1 MENPILV
8 VIFLRGGADGLS
20 LISPTGDKDYT
31 AARPSDLRVARN
43 GENAGFV
50 LKNAIADADFRF
62 HPRAK
67 GLSELFDAGELA
79 VVHAAGL
86 KDATRS
92 HFDAE
97 DRMERAA
104 PGAGASAGGW
114 LGRWMNAVKPQGIL
128 PALAVGAA
136 APDSLRGAQGVA
148 VAEEMNALRVAAGHG
163 YSTAIRALLAKQ
175 LGGDAILGAPV
186 ARLLSLSEAIEAR
199 VALDENGNMRAYEPS
214 VEYPKDNPL
223 AGSLKTVAQTI
234 KLGLGLRV
242 STVDFGNWDTHVNQ
256 TGQFN
261 DQVNILSSA
270 LLAFWRDLGDL
281 RDSVSVVVMSE
292 FGRRLKSNESGGTD
306 HGHGNAMMML
316 GAKVKGGRMYG
327 NWPGL
332 ANGDLDEGAD
342 LAITTDYRSVLA
354 EMMSGHM
361 GFADTGTLFPG
372 FEGKGLGYLA
382 A

>member
-1 MENPILV
+1 MSDPILV

-20 LISPTGDKDYT
+20 LVSPSGDKDYI
-31 AARPSDLRVARN
+31 AARSSDLRVARK

-50 LKNAIADADFRF
+50 LKNANADADFRF

-67 GLSELFDAGELA
+67 GLSELYDSGELA

-86 KDATRS
+86 RDATRS

-104 PGAGASAGGW
+104 PGQGTSAGGW
-114 LGRWMNAVKPQGIL
+114 LARWMNAVKPQGIL

-136 APDSLRGAQGVA
+136 APDSLRGARGVA
-148 VAEEMNALRVAAGHG
+148 VAAEINALRAAAGHG
-163 YSTAIRALLAKQ
+163 YSTAIRALLAGQ
-175 LGGDAILGAPV
+175 LCGDAILGAPV
-186 ARLLSLSEAIEAR
+186 KRLLSLSDAIEAR

-223 AGSLKTVAQTI
+223 SGSLKTVAQTI

-242 STVDFGNWDTHVNQ
+242 STVDFGDWDTHVDQ
-256 TGQFN
+256 AGQFA
-261 DQVNILSSA
+261 DQVNILSAA
-270 LLAFWRDLGDL
+270 LLAFWRDLENH
-281 RDSVSVVVMSE
+281 RDNVSVLVMSE
-292 FGRRLKSNESGGTD
+292 FGRRLKSNESGGTN

-316 GAKVKGGRMYG
+316 GPKVRGGRMYG
-327 NWPGL
+327 KWPGL
-332 ANGDLDEGAD
+332 ANANLDEGAD

-354 EMMSGHM
+354 EMMAGHM
-361 GFADTGTLFPG
+361 GFGDMAALFPG
-372 FEGKGLGYLA
+372 LRAPLRFLS
-382 A
+382 

>member
-20 LISPTGDKDYT
+20 LISPTSDRDYA
-31 AARPSDLRVARN
+31 AARPSDLRVARK
-43 GENAGFV
+43 GESAGFV
-50 LKNAIADADFRF
+50 LKDAIADADFRF

-104 PGAGASAGGW
+104 PGQGSSAGGW
-114 LGRWMNAVKPQGIL
+114 LGRWMNAVKPEGIL

-136 APDSLRGAQGVA
+136 APDSLRGASGVA
-148 VAEEMNALRVAAGHG
+148 VAEEIDALRVAAGHG
-163 YSTAIRALLAKQ
+163 YSTAIRALLARQ

-199 VALDENGNMRAYEPS
+199 VALDENGNMRAYAPS

-234 KLGLGLRV
+234 KLDLGLRV

-256 TGQFN
+256 AGQFA

-270 LLAFWRDLGDL
+270 LLAFWRDLGDH
-281 RDSVSVVVMSE
+281 RDHVSVVVMSE

-327 NWPGL
+327 DWPGL
-332 ANGDLDEGAD
+332 ANADLDEGAD

-354 EMMSGHM
+354 EMMAGHM
-361 GFADTGTLFPG
+361 GFADTAALFPG
-372 FEGKGLGYLA
+372 FEGTSIGYLR
-382 A
+382 

>member
-1 MENPILV
+1 MSDPILV
-8 VIFLRGGADGLS
+8 VVFLRGGADGLS
-20 LISPTGDKDYT
+20 LVSPSGDKDYV
-31 AARPSDLRVARN
+31 AARPGSLRVGRE
-43 GENAGFV
+43 GENAGFI
-50 LKNAIADADFRF
+50 LKDAIADAGFRF

-114 LGRWMNAVKPQGIL
+114 LGRWMNAVKPEGIL
-128 PALAVGAA
+128 PALAIGAA
-136 APDSLRGAQGVA
+136 APDSLRGASGVA

-163 YSTAIRALLAKQ
+163 YSTAIRALLARQ

-186 ARLLSLSEAIEAR
+186 NRLLSLSEAIEAR
-199 VALDENGNMRAYEPS
+199 VAVDENGNMKPYVPS

-223 AGSLKTVAQTI
+223 SGSLQTVAQTI
-234 KLGLGLRV
+234 KLGLGLRI
-242 STVDFGNWDTHVNQ
+242 STVDFGNWDTHV
-256 TGQFN
+256 
-261 DQVNILSSA
+261 DQADQIADQINMLSAA
-270 LLAFWRDLGDL
+270 LIAFWRDLGDH
-281 RDSVSVVVMSE
+281 RGHVSVVVMSE

-316 GAKVKGGRMYG
+316 GPKVRGGKMYG
-327 NWPGL
+327 SWPGL
-332 ANGDLDEGAD
+332 ANDDLDEGAD
-342 LAITTDYRSVLA
+342 LAITTDYRTVLS
-354 EMMSGHM
+354 EMMAGHM
-361 GFADTGTLFPG
+361 GYSDTATLFPG
-372 FEGKGLGYLA
+372 FEGSRLEYLG
-382 A
+382 

>member
-20 LISPTGDKDYT
+20 LISPSGDSNYV
-31 AARPSDLRVARN
+31 AARPSDIRVARK
-43 GENAGFV
+43 GENAGLV
-50 LKNAIADADFRF
+50 MKNANADADFRF
-62 HPRAK
+62 HHRAK
-67 GLSELFDAGELA
+67 GLSELFNAGELA

-104 PGAGASAGGW
+104 PGQGTSAGGW
-114 LGRWMNAVKPQGIL
+114 LGRWMNAVKPEGIL

-136 APDSLRGAQGVA
+136 APDSLRGASGVA
-148 VAEEMNALRVAAGHG
+148 VAEEINALRVAAGHG

-186 ARLLSLSEAIEAR
+186 NRLLSLSDAIEAR
-199 VALDENGNMRAYEPS
+199 VALDENGNMRPYAPET
-214 VEYPKDNPL
+214 EYPKDNPL
-223 AGSLKTVAQTI
+223 SASLMTVAQTI

-256 TGQFN
+256 AGQFA
-261 DQVNILSSA
+261 DQVTILSSA
-270 LLAFWRDLGDL
+270 LTAFWRDLGNY
-281 RDSVSVVVMSE
+281 RDHVSVVVMSE

-306 HGHGNAMMML
+306 HGHGNAMMVL
-316 GAKVKGGRMYG
+316 GPKVRGGKMYG
-327 NWPGL
+327 TWPGL
-332 ANGDLDEGAD
+332 ANDDLDEGAD
-342 LAITTDYRSVLA
+342 LAITTDYRTVLA
-354 EMMSGHM
+354 ELMAGHM
-361 GFADTGTLFPG
+361 GFADTGLLFPG
-372 FEGKGLGYLA
+372 FEEKGLGYLS
-382 A
+382 